1 MPGTPESLGNSLAR
15 DGTALAMRGRKTI
28 LSFFTPEH
36 WRARGM
42 TRTIDRDGLNRILAV
57 LQKQGYE
64 TIGPRVESG
73 AIVYGEVRTTE
84 DLPVGYADTQGPGSY
99 RLTKSDGA
107 GLFSY
112 VVGPVSWKK
121 FLFPAELRLLSV
133 HRRDGTMEVIDH
145 AKTDP
150 KRKRAFIG
158 IRPCELAALAMQD
171 TVFLSGPYR
180 DPYYEAE
187 RRGLFLVA
195 VNCTHPAATCFCS
208 SMNAGP
214 AATAGYDICL
224 TELLE
229 DSRHVFV
236 AEAGSERG
244 QEILKHVSAK
254 ESTET
259 EIGSVRS
266 KLEAAA
272 SSITRRLEV
281 EGLPEYLKSGIEHP
295 RWDNVARRCLS
306 CGNCTQVCPT
316 CFCSTVE
323 DVTNLAGTE
332 AHRTRKWDSCFTLEF
347 SYIHGGS
354 VRSSTKSR
362 YRQWLM
368 HKLGNWIDQ
377 FGTMGCVGC
386 GRCITWCPVGIDI
399 TEEAHALR
407 QQQSVSLSPS
417 GE

>member
-1 MPGTPESLGNSLAR
+1 
-15 DGTALAMRGRKTI
+15 
-28 LSFFTPEH
+28 
-36 WRARGM
+36 M
-42 TRTIDRDGLNRILAV
+42 TRTIDRDGLSRMLAV

-64 TIGPRVESG
+64 TIGPKVESG
-73 AIVYGEVRTTE
+73 AIAYGEVRTAE
-84 DLPVGYADTQGPGSY
+84 DFPVGWTDTQSPGKY
-99 RLTKSDGA
+99 RLSLGDDA
-107 GLFSY
+107 GLFGY
-112 VVGPVSWKK
+112 VVGPMSWKK

-133 HRRDGTMEVIDH
+133 RRSDGALEVTDH
-145 AKTDP
+145 AVAEA

-158 IRPCELAALAMQD
+158 VRACELAAMATQD
-171 TVFLSGPYR
+171 AVFLSGPYR

-187 RRGLFLVA
+187 RRALFLVA
-195 VNCTHPAATCFCS
+195 VNCTNPAGTCFCAS
-208 SMNAGP
+208 LNTGP
-214 AATAGYDICL
+214 AAKAGYDICL

-229 DSRHVFV
+229 GDRHVFL
-236 AEAGSERG
+236 AETGSERG
-244 QEILKHVSAK
+244 VEILKLVPSK
-254 ESTET
+254 EASET
-259 EIGSVRS
+259 DIACARS
-266 KLEAAA
+266 KTELAAQAISRTLE
-272 SSITRRLEV
+272 I
-281 EGLPEYLKSGIEHP
+281 EGLPQFLKSGLDHP
-295 RWDNVARRCLS
+295 RWDNVAHRCLS

-323 DVTNLAGTE
+323 DVTDLAGTE

-354 VRSSTKSR
+354 VRSSAKSR
-362 YRQWLM
+362 YRQWLV

-407 QQQSVSLSPS
+407 QQQSVSLTPS

>member
-1 MPGTPESLGNSLAR
+1 
-15 DGTALAMRGRKTI
+15 
-28 LSFFTPEH
+28 
-36 WRARGM
+36 M
-42 TRTIDRDGLNRILAV
+42 TRTIDRNGLSRILAV

-64 TIGPRVESG
+64 TIGPKVESG
-73 AIVYGEVRTTE
+73 AIVYGEVRTAE
-84 DLPVGYADTQGPGSY
+84 DFPVGWTDTQGPGKY
-99 RLTKSDGA
+99 RLSERDGA
-107 GLFSY
+107 GLFGY
-112 VVGPVSWKK
+112 VVGPMSWKK

-133 HRRDGTMEVIDH
+133 RRRDGTLEVTDH
-145 AKTDP
+145 AVADP

-158 IRPCELAALAMQD
+158 VRPCELAAMAVQD

-187 RRGLFLVA
+187 RRALFLIA
-195 VNCTHPAATCFCS
+195 VNCTDPAGTCFCT
-208 SMNAGP
+208 SMNTGP
-214 AATAGYDICL
+214 GAKAGYDICL

-229 DSRHVFV
+229 GERHVFL
-236 AEAGSERG
+236 AETGSERG
-244 QEILKHVSAK
+244 VELLKLVPSK
-254 ESTET
+254 EASET
-259 EIGSVRS
+259 DIAAGRS
-266 KLEAAA
+266 KTEQAAQAIARTLE
-272 SSITRRLEV
+272 I
-281 EGLPEYLKSGIEHP
+281 EGLPQYLKSGVDHP
-295 RWDNVARRCLS
+295 RWDNVAHRCLS

-323 DVTNLAGTE
+323 DVTDLTGTE

-354 VRSSTKSR
+354 VRTSTKSR
-362 YRQWLM
+362 YRQWLL
-368 HKLGNWIDQ
+368 HKLGTWVDQ

-407 QQQSVSLSPS
+407 QQQSVSLPPS